1 MTIDFIT
8 PVVDDPKSFGEI
20 AAANSLSDVY
30 AMGGQP
36 IIALNVVCFPTSCE
50 PITVLQDILNGG
62 ASKVCEAGAML
73 AGGHSVQ
80 DEEHKYGLV
89 VFGEVE
95 RDKMWQVGTA
105 RSGDSLII
113 TKPIGTG
120 IAVTAMK
127 AGLFADADI
136 AAATE
141 SMAKLNAVPPILS
154 DFIRSKITACTDVTG
169 FGLAGHALD
178 LPAEGVSVEIF
189 MKELPLLN
197 GIKDMA
203 NMGLIPAGSY
213 ANLQH
218 SGDKVINRSEMGR
231 FAEDLIFDPQTS
243 GGLLIAIPEENEEQ
257 LLSELNLGGFP
268 ISKKVGTFIEGSG
281 KLILV

>member
-80 DEEHKYGLV
+80 DEEPKYGLV

-203 NMGLIPAGSY
+203 NMGLIPS
-213 ANLQH
+213 
-218 SGDKVINRSEMGR
+218 R
-231 FAEDLIFDPQTS
+231 FLRQPAAFRRQ
-243 GGLLIAIPEENEEQ
+243 GY
-257 LLSELNLGGFP
+257 
-268 ISKKVGTFIEGSG
+268 
-281 KLILV
+281 

>member
-80 DEEHKYGLV
+80 DEEPKYGLV

-95 RDKMWQVGTA
+95 RDK
-105 RSGDSLII
+105 I
-113 TKPIGTG
+113 
-120 IAVTAMK
+120 
-127 AGLFADADI
+127 
-136 AAATE
+136 
-141 SMAKLNAVPPILS
+141 
-154 DFIRSKITACTDVTG
+154 
-169 FGLAGHALD
+169 
-178 LPAEGVSVEIF
+178 
-189 MKELPLLN
+189 
-197 GIKDMA
+197 
-203 NMGLIPAGSY
+203 
-213 ANLQH
+213 
-218 SGDKVINRSEMGR
+218 
-231 FAEDLIFDPQTS
+231 
-243 GGLLIAIPEENEEQ
+243 
-257 LLSELNLGGFP
+257 
-268 ISKKVGTFIEGSG
+268 
-281 KLILV
+281 

>member
-80 DEEHKYGLV
+80 DEEPKYGLV

-136 AAATE
+136 AAAI
-141 SMAKLNAVPPILS
+141 APIWQQRTDRYSEL
-154 DFIRSKITACTDVTG
+154 RST
-169 FGLAGHALD
+169 
-178 LPAEGVSVEIF
+178 LPADNTQGARRVE
-189 MKELPLLN
+189 M
-197 GIKDMA
+197 
-203 NMGLIPAGSY
+203 SY
-213 ANLQH
+213 
-218 SGDKVINRSEMGR
+218 I
-231 FAEDLIFDPQTS
+231 
-243 GGLLIAIPEENEEQ
+243 GG
-257 LLSELNLGGFP
+257 
-268 ISKKVGTFIEGSG
+268 
-281 KLILV
+281 

>member
-80 DEEHKYGLV
+80 DEEPKYGLV

-169 FGLAGHALD
+169 FGLMGHSYEMASSS
-178 LPAEGVSVEIF
+178 GVTIVLE
-189 MKELPLLN
+189 KEKIPY
-197 GIKDMA
+197 IKETEEYSKQGLVPGGMFN
-203 NMGLIPAGSY
+203 NMEYLKGKYEFIDIPEYLS
-213 ANLQH
+213 NI
-218 SGDKVINRSEMGR
+218 V
-231 FAEDLIFDPQTS
+231 FDPQTS
-243 GGLLIAIPEENEEQ
+243 GGLLISCSKEDAPKILE
-257 LLSELNLGGFP
+257 ELNELE
-268 ISKKVGTFIEGSG
+268 IKSHIIGTVTEKQEKS
-281 KLILV
+281 ILFK

>member
-62 ASKVCEAGAML
+62 ANKVCEAGAML

-80 DEEHKYGLV
+80 DEEPKYGLV

-105 RSGDSLII
+105 KAGDSLII

-120 IAVTAMK
+120 IAVTAIK
-127 AGLFADADI
+127 AGLFAEADI

-141 SMAKLNAVPPILS
+141 SMAKLNSVPPILS
-154 DFIRSKITACTDVTG
+154 DFIRGKITACTDVTG

-178 LPAEGVSVEIF
+178 LPADGVSVEIF
-189 MKELPLLN
+189 MKELPLLH

-213 ANLQH
+213 ANQQH
-218 SGDKVINRSEMGR
+218 SGDKVVNRSEMGR

-243 GGLLIAIPEENEEQ
+243 GGLLIAIPEENEKQ
-257 LLSELNLGGFP
+257 LISELSLGGFSS
-268 ISKKVGTFIEGSG
+268 SKKIGTFIEGSG